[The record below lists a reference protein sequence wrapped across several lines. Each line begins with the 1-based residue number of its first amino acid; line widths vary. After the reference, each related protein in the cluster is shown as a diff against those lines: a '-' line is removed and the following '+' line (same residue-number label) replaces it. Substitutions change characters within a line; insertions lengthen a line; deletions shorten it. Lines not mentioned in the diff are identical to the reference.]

1 MTKLVAKKREK
12 EDLDI
17 IRQSGI
23 LPGVV
28 YGPERE
34 PVKITLDYNE
44 FEKTYNDLGE
54 STLIDF
60 EVEGDKEPVKVLI
73 QDIQYDPVKNKM
85 IHFDLRQ
92 IKMGEEM
99 NVNVELNFVGE
110 SSVLKEGGTLVRG
123 KDYIEI
129 RCLPKDL
136 ISEIEVDISKL
147 ETYDDVILVKD
158 LPTSEGVK
166 VLHEGDE
173 LIAKVSAP
181 MSEEELKAMDEAEA
195 PSVEDVKVEGEK
207 KEEGSEGEKKEEKEE
222 KKEEK
227 K

>member
-110 SSVLKEGGTLVRG
+110 SSALKEGGTLVRG

>member
-222 KKEEK
+222 KK
-227 K
+227 

>member
-73 QDIQYDPVKNKM
+73 QDIQY
-85 IHFDLRQ
+85 IQ
-92 IKMGEEM
+92 
-99 NVNVELNFVGE
+99 
-110 SSVLKEGGTLVRG
+110 
-123 KDYIEI
+123 
-129 RCLPKDL
+129 
-136 ISEIEVDISKL
+136 
-147 ETYDDVILVKD
+147 
-158 LPTSEGVK
+158 
-166 VLHEGDE
+166 
-173 LIAKVSAP
+173 
-181 MSEEELKAMDEAEA
+181 
-195 PSVEDVKVEGEK
+195 
-207 KEEGSEGEKKEEKEE
+207 
-222 KKEEK
+222 
-227 K
+227 

>member
-1 MTKLVAKKREK
+1 
-12 EDLDI
+12 
-17 IRQSGI
+17 
-23 LPGVV
+23 
-28 YGPERE
+28 
-34 PVKITLDYNE
+34 
-44 FEKTYNDLGE
+44 
-54 STLIDF
+54 
-60 EVEGDKEPVKVLI
+60 
-73 QDIQYDPVKNKM
+73 M

-110 SSVLKEGGTLVRG
+110 SSALKEGGTLVRG

-222 KKEEK
+222 KK
-227 K
+227 

>member
-110 SSVLKEGGTLVRG
+110 SSALKEGGTLVRG

-222 KKEEK
+222 KK
-227 K
+227 

>member
-73 QDIQYDPVKNKM
+73 QDIQYDPVKNMM

-222 KKEEK
+222 KK
-227 K
+227 